1 MDTAQY
7 FYRNSIYS
15 KINDKVSII
24 DIGNPKENREE
35 LDTWFATIF
44 LLADGQHTLD
54 ELYLNLAQKYSNTA
68 PENLLKTI
76 HSVVERL
83 EGARLIVLT
92 EKKAELPYY
101 LSMPYEEMDIEKAK
115 KLIDEDAKLYH
126 N

>member
-15 KINDKVSII
+15 KMNDKISII
-24 DIGNPKENREE
+24 DFGNPEQNRQE
-35 LDTWFATIF
+35 LEPWFATIF

-54 ELYLNLAQKYSNTA
+54 ELYLNLAQKYSNTT

-92 EKKAELPYY
+92 EKKTELPYY
-101 LSMPYEEMDIEKAK
+101 LSMPYEEMDLKKAK
-115 KLIDEDAKLYH
+115 KLIGEDAKLYH

>member
-15 KINDKVSII
+15 KMNDKVSII
-24 DIGNPKENREE
+24 DFGNPEQNRQE
-35 LDTWFATIF
+35 LEPWFATIF

-54 ELYLNLAQKYSNTA
+54 ELYLNLAQKYSNTT

-92 EKKAELPYY
+92 
-101 LSMPYEEMDIEKAK
+101 
-115 KLIDEDAKLYH
+115 
-126 N
+126 

>member
-15 KINDKVSII
+15 KINDKVFII
-24 DIGNPKENREE
+24 DFGNPEENGQE
-35 LDTWFATIF
+35 LEPWFATIF

-54 ELYLNLAQKYSNTA
+54 ELYLNLTQKYSNSP
-68 PENLLKTI
+68 PESLLKTI
-76 HSVVERL
+76 NSVVERL

-92 EKKAELPYY
+92 DKKTELPYY
-101 LSMPYEEMDIEKAK
+101 LSMPYEEMDLEKAK
-115 KLIDEDAKLYH
+115 KLIEEDAKLYH

>member
-15 KINDKVSII
+15 KINEKVSII
-24 DIGNPKENREE
+24 DFGNPEKNRQE
-35 LDTWFATIF
+35 LEPWFTTIF

-54 ELYLNLAQKYSNTA
+54 ELYLNLAQKYSNSP

-92 EKKAELPYY
+92 EKKTDLPYY
-101 LSMPYEEMDIEKAK
+101 LSMPYEEMDLEKAK
-115 KLIDEDAKLYH
+115 KLIAEDAKLYH